1 MTTHISPCRAVRH
14 SNVLHYH
21 AHHVLVFE
29 DSGNPFDDIAPQV
42 EIDGNIRI
50 LMCFV
55 DPSSHREFHHIAVK
69 QQSSAGAPRR

>member
-1 MTTHISPCRAVRH
+1 MRRSDI
-14 SNVLHYH
+14 LHDD

-29 DSGNPFDDIAPQV
+29 DSGNAFDDIAPQV

-55 DPSSHREFHHIAVK
+55 D
-69 QQSSAGAPRR
+69 AGCQAAFE